1 MNSIFG
7 PAKSWFTSLPTSTQA
22 LDPEPAAS
30 SSNSSTPGHSH
41 AIDTSSSSPKRTE
54 PDDESSSDDNRFNT
68 AIQDHLRQNPVQ
80 ETPKEGTVE
89 DKVEEK
95 EPFGGRFE
103 YVRAALAK
111 ESKGTEDSD
120 DATKSLQANFS
131 TSSTKHDAEAGPS
144 KRPLV
149 VEDLEVLGRSGSV
162 DSAKRRRL
170 SIGQHRYPGYYDHL
184 FSKDQRQRF
193 KREPGSSHYRI
204 RAPLRPLSK
213 NVLSRMSPC
222 TSLDHAKSKEIAKSI
237 RNTPTTAGV
246 KATEKVQQIKERAKE
261 TQAPKRTE
269 EQVLREFTKA
279 PIESIFGGKTTSNPT
294 NTTVPSRSQPTK
306 DARRTQGGKNPAS
319 SQTATHQ
326 TAQATQS
333 SRSKEK
339 PSISRLTQADVD
351 QFNFFKDK
359 GPQTKHARIV
369 NHLPSSFNEERTGY
383 KFTAQR
389 ATNDFQQSLT
399 DGRPVRP
406 SPASRRKKS
415 TIPSSSKNPPA
426 PTTSIHARP
435 PTPPPHHL
443 PAAPPPVPEP
453 APDAA
458 IPPPP
463 PPKKAVPAQSL
474 LSPTDVILQ
483 YVIKQTKKHP
493 ISESDSVRHY
503 RSKVVYTSKKEA
515 NETCRRRVLNLL
527 KEDIPFQA
535 VEQGYVGDHL
545 FKGTIFYEDGDVQF
559 YYVHEEAAML
569 GDVLEKREL
578 WVDEEGMGIY
588 AKRMWAV
595 WAVRYYPSEEE
606 ETKSPG
612 VGMGS
617 GNGRVEVDEGV
628 EVVDEGV
635 EGGDEDDGEEEE
647 DLFGCGDVDGQLNE
661 GVTSTTSE
669 DLVTS
674 GSQTNMNNS
683 QTESHQTQTQTELK
697 LETQQEIT
705 SDGQGQSQSI
715 QTPSDEQTQPT
726 LQTHQRLEGDSDAQ
740 PELKSQPESVT
751 QPQPEPQAPSDPTQQ
766 AQPQPPSQ
774 SQPINPPRPPTPPLP
789 CSLYSPP
796 PPSTIYSSSSESDS
810 EDISHTRRRRRSLP
824 NNIPPPPPPLPS
836 STLLHPAT
844 TLHGTFTTLRLA
856 NLEALE
862 IFKALT
868 KPKPPARMND
878 VSHWRDEVVPEA
890 EARFKEWTNANGQD
904 DDDDVVDNG
913 KDINEQ
919 QGNNENDADDYYG
932 NVIEKTPFN
941 IEWEPDAHLFKWRFR
956 KVQVWVQELKLKGPK
971 DLGGLEVRQMPSR
984 SSEVAG
990 RSTGTGNGNA
1000 GGVGPVPAST
1010 SISEAARPRPKARG
1024 AGTVKVNASTAT
1036 ATTSL
1041 RTAAPR
1047 TDDGDDDDDE
1057 LANQHTYYRNAREE
1071 LAAAKAKA
1079 KGKKRRRPTR
1089 EEKGKCKAIDVDPVV
1104 RGQGNGKLAMQEGED
1119 DEWGGIEE
1127 GDLSEEE
1134 SFIVENYR

>member
-7 PAKSWFTSLPTSTQA
+7 PAKTWFTSLPTSTQA

-41 AIDTSSSSPKRTE
+41 AIDTSSSSPKRTG
-54 PDDESSSDDNRFNT
+54 PDDESSSDNNCFNT
-68 AIQDHLRQNPVQ
+68 AIQDHLRQKSVQ
-80 ETPKEGTVE
+80 ETPKEGKVE
-89 DKVEEK
+89 DK

-103 YVRAALAK
+103 YVRAAHAK

-120 DATKSLQANFS
+120 DATKSLQADFS
-131 TSSTKHDAEAGPS
+131 TSSTKHDAEAGSS

-149 VEDLEVLGRSGSV
+149 VEDLEALGRSGSV

-170 SIGQHRYPGYYDHL
+170 SIGQHRSGCYDHL

-193 KREPGSSHYRI
+193 KREPGSSHSRI

-237 RNTPTTAGV
+237 RNTPTTVGV
-246 KATEKVQQIKERAKE
+246 KATEKVYQIKERAKE

-269 EQVLREFTKA
+269 EQVVREFTKA
-279 PIESIFGGKTTSNPT
+279 PIDSIFGDKTASNPT
-294 NTTVPSRSQPTK
+294 NTISSSRGQPTK
-306 DARRTQGGKNPAS
+306 DARRTQGDKNPAS
-319 SQTATHQ
+319 SQPVTHQ
-326 TAQATQS
+326 TAQATQP
-333 SRSKEK
+333 SRSKGK
-339 PSISRLTQADVD
+339 PSISRLTKADVN

-389 ATNDFQQSLT
+389 ATNDFQQSAKEYE
-399 DGRPVRP
+399 GPVRP

-426 PTTSIHARP
+426 PTTSIHALP
-435 PTPPPHHL
+435 PTLTPTLPPPHHF
-443 PAAPPPVPEP
+443 PAALPPVPEP
-453 APDAA
+453 DPDAA

-527 KEDIPFQA
+527 KEDIPFQT

-545 FKGTIFYEDGDVQF
+545 FKGTVFYEDGEIQF

-569 GDVLEKREL
+569 GEVLEKREL
-578 WVDEEGMGIY
+578 WVGEEGMGIY
-588 AKRMWAV
+588 AKRMWVV

-612 VGMGS
+612 VGVGS
-617 GNGRVEVDEGV
+617 GKGRV
-628 EVVDEGV
+628 EVVDEGD
-635 EGGDEDDGEEEE
+635 EGDDEDDDEEEE
-647 DLFGCGDVDGQLNE
+647 DLFGCKDVDGQLNE
-661 GVTSTTSE
+661 GDVDVEAGETQKISE
-669 DLVTS
+669 DQDTS
-674 GSQTNMNNS
+674 GVQMNMDS
-683 QTESHQTQTQTELK
+683 QTEGHQTQTEP
-697 LETQQEIT
+697 EIHTQQEIT
-705 SDGQGQSQSI
+705 SKTQSE
-715 QTPSDEQTQPT
+715 TQTQPEK
-726 LQTHQRLEGDSDAQ
+726 QTHAKEEVFLTTS
-740 PELKSQPESVT
+740 PH
-751 QPQPEPQAPSDPTQQ
+751 
-766 AQPQPPSQ
+766 
-774 SQPINPPRPPTPPLP
+774 PL
-789 CSLYSPP
+789 L
-796 PPSTIYSSSSESDS
+796 
-810 EDISHTRRRRRSLP
+810 
-824 NNIPPPPPPLPS
+824 PLPS
-836 STLLHPAT
+836 STLLTPAT

-868 KPKPPARMND
+868 KPEPPARMND

-890 EARFKEWTNANGQD
+890 EARFKEWTNTNGQNND
-904 DDDDVVDNG
+904 DVDNG
-913 KDINEQ
+913 KDTNEQ
-919 QGNNENDADDYYG
+919 GNENDGDDYYG
-932 NVIEKTPFN
+932 NMIEKRPFN

-956 KVQVWVQELKLKGPK
+956 KVEVWVQEMELKGPK
-971 DLGGLEVRQMPSR
+971 NLGGLEIKVPS
-984 SSEVAG
+984 S
-990 RSTGTGNGNA
+990 GNSNS
-1000 GGVGPVPAST
+1000 GGVST
-1010 SISEAARPRPKARG
+1010 KTKG
-1024 AGTVKVNASTAT
+1024 AGTVKVKALT
-1036 ATTSL
+1036 ATTAATTTPS
-1041 RTAAPR
+1041 TAAPR
-1047 TDDGDDDDDE
+1047 TDDDDDE
-1057 LANQHTYYRNAREE
+1057 LANQHTYYKNAREE

-1089 EEKGKCKAIDVDPVV
+1089 EEKGKGKAINVDPVV
-1104 RGQGNGKLAMQEGED
+1104 PREGNGKPAVKEGE

-1127 GDLSEEE
+1127 GEVSEED
-1134 SFIVENYR
+1134 

>member
-1 MNSIFG
+1 MDSIFG
-7 PAKSWFTSLPTSTQA
+7 PAKTWFTSLPTSTQA

-54 PDDESSSDDNRFNT
+54 PDDESSSDNNRFDT

-80 ETPKEGTVE
+80 ETPKEGSVE

-95 EPFGGRFE
+95 EPFGGRFT
-103 YVRAALAK
+103 YVRAAHAK

-120 DATKSLQANFS
+120 DATKSIQANFS
-131 TSSTKHDAEAGPS
+131 TSSTKYDAEAGSS

-170 SIGQHRYPGYYDHL
+170 SIGQHRSGYYDHL

-193 KREPGSSHYRI
+193 EREPGSSHSRI

-213 NVLSRMSPC
+213 NVLSRISPC
-222 TSLDHAKSKEIAKSI
+222 TSLDHAKLKEIAKGI

-246 KATEKVQQIKERAKE
+246 KATEKVQQIKEGAKE
-261 TQAPKRTE
+261 TRAPKRTE

-306 DARRTQGGKNPAS
+306 DARRTQGDKTQAS

-339 PSISRLTQADVD
+339 PSIPRLTQADVD

-359 GPQTKHARIV
+359 GPQTKHARII
-369 NHLPSSFNEERTGY
+369 NHLPNSFNEERTGY

-389 ATNDFQQSLT
+389 ATNDFQQSAKERE
-399 DGRPVRP
+399 GPVRP

-415 TIPSSSKNPPA
+415 TIPSSKKNPPA
-426 PTTSIHARP
+426 PT
-435 PTPPPHHL
+435 PTIPPPHHL

-453 APDAA
+453 APDAV

-463 PPKKAVPAQSL
+463 PPKKAVSAQSL

-503 RSKVVYTSKKEA
+503 RSKIVYTSKKEA

-569 GDVLEKREL
+569 GDVLEKREV

-595 WAVRYYPSEEE
+595 WAVRYYPSEGEE
-606 ETKSPG
+606 MKSPG
-612 VGMGS
+612 VEVGS
-617 GNGRVEVDEGV
+617 ENGKV

-635 EGGDEDDGEEEE
+635 EGDDEDDGEEEE
-647 DLFGCGDVDGQLNE
+647 DLFGCKNHDGQLNE
-661 GVTSTTSE
+661 GVTPTISE

-674 GSQTNMNNS
+674 GSQTNMNDS
-683 QTESHQTQTQTELK
+683 QTEGHQTQRQTELE
-697 LETQQEIT
+697 LHSQQEIT
-705 SDGQGQSQSI
+705 SDGQNQSI
-715 QTPSDEQTQPT
+715 QTLSDKESQPT
-726 LQTHQRLEGDSDAQ
+726 LQTHQILEGHSDAQ
-740 PELKSQPESVT
+740 LELKSQTESVT
-751 QPQPEPQAPSDPTQQ
+751 QPQPEPYAPSDPTQQ

-774 SQPINPPRPPTPPLP
+774 SQSQPINPPRPPTPPLP
-789 CSLYSPP
+789 RTLYSPP

-856 NLEALE
+856 NLEALG

-904 DDDDVVDNG
+904 DDDVDNG

-919 QGNNENDADDYYG
+919 QGNENDADDYYG
-932 NVIEKTPFN
+932 NVIEKRPFN

-971 DLGGLEVRQMPSR
+971 DLGGLEVKQMPSR

-1000 GGVGPVPAST
+1000 GGVGPVPAS
-1010 SISEAARPRPKARG
+1010 ISGAARPRPKARG

-1036 ATTSL
+1036 ATTTP

-1047 TDDGDDDDDE
+1047 TDDDDDDDDDDDE

-1104 RGQGNGKLAMQEGED
+1104 RGQGNGKLAMKEGED

-1134 SFIVENYR
+1134 

>member
-54 PDDESSSDDNRFNT
+54 PDDESSSDNNCFNT
-68 AIQDHLRQNPVQ
+68 AIQDHLRQKPVQ
-80 ETPKEGTVE
+80 ETPKEG
-89 DKVEEK
+89 KVDDK

-103 YVRAALAK
+103 HVRAAHAK

-120 DATKSLQANFS
+120 DATKSLQANFAIPL
-131 TSSTKHDAEAGPS
+131 TKHDAEVGSS

-149 VEDLEVLGRSGSV
+149 VEDLEALGRSGSV

-170 SIGQHRYPGYYDHL
+170 SIGQHRSGYYEQL

-193 KREPGSSHYRI
+193 KREPGSSHSRI

-213 NVLSRMSPC
+213 NGLSRMSPC
-222 TSLDHAKSKEIAKSI
+222 TSLDQAKSKEIAKSI

-246 KATEKVQQIKERAKE
+246 KATEKVHQIKERAKE
-261 TQAPKRTE
+261 IQAPKRTE
-269 EQVLREFTKA
+269 EQVVREFTKA
-279 PIESIFGGKTTSNPT
+279 PIDSIFGDKTASNPT
-294 NTTVPSRSQPTK
+294 NTISSSRGQPTK
-306 DARRTQGGKNPAS
+306 DARRTQGDKNPAS
-319 SQTATHQ
+319 SQPATHQ
-326 TAQATQS
+326 TAQATQP

-339 PSISRLTQADVD
+339 PSVPRLTKADVD
-351 QFNFFKDK
+351 QFNIFKDK

-389 ATNDFQQSLT
+389 ATHDFQQSAKEYE
-399 DGRPVRP
+399 GPARP

-415 TIPSSSKNPPA
+415 AIPSSSKNPPA
-426 PTTSIHARP
+426 PTTSIHALP
-435 PTPPPHHL
+435 PTLTPTLPPPHHF
-443 PAAPPPVPEP
+443 PAALPPVPEP

-527 KEDIPFQA
+527 KEDIPFQT

-612 VGMGS
+612 VGVGS
-617 GNGRVEVDEGV
+617 GKGRV
-628 EVVDEGV
+628 EVVDEGD
-635 EGGDEDDGEEEE
+635 EGDDEDDDEEEE
-647 DLFGCGDVDGQLNE
+647 DLFGCKDVDGQLNE
-661 GVTSTTSE
+661 GDVDAEAGETQKISE
-669 DLVTS
+669 DQDTS
-674 GSQTNMNNS
+674 GVQMNMDS
-683 QTESHQTQTQTELK
+683 QTEGHQTQTEP
-697 LETQQEIT
+697 EIHTQQEIT
-705 SDGQGQSQSI
+705 SKTQSE
-715 QTPSDEQTQPT
+715 TQTQPEK
-726 LQTHQRLEGDSDAQ
+726 QTHASPSTQLEGHPTTNVQGHLDPHKMDVEGHSRPWSGLNLSTNPPTPAQ
-740 PELKSQPESVT
+740 TEQNNSNST
-751 QPQPEPQAPSDPTQQ
+751 QPQNQPT
-766 AQPQPPSQ
+766 
-774 SQPINPPRPPTPPLP
+774 NPPRPPTPPLP
-789 CSLYSPP
+789 CTLYSPP

-810 EDISHTRRRRRSLP
+810 EDISHIRRRSLP

-836 STLLHPAT
+836 STLLTPAT

-868 KPKPPARMND
+868 KPEPPARMND

-890 EARFKEWTNANGQD
+890 EARFKEWTNTNGQNN
-904 DDDDVVDNG
+904 DDDVEIG
-913 KDINEQ
+913 KDTNEQ
-919 QGNNENDADDYYG
+919 GNENDGDDYYG
-932 NVIEKTPFN
+932 NVIEKRPFN

-956 KVQVWVQELKLKGPK
+956 KVQVWVQELELKGPK
-971 DLGGLEVRQMPSR
+971 NLG
-984 SSEVAG
+984 
-990 RSTGTGNGNA
+990 GNGNA
-1000 GGVGPVPAST
+1000 GDGPAS
-1010 SISEAARPRPKARG
+1010 ISGAARPKARG
-1024 AGTVKVNASTAT
+1024 AGTVKVKASTAAT
-1036 ATTSL
+1036 AATT
-1041 RTAAPR
+1041 TPNTTAPR
-1047 TDDGDDDDDE
+1047 TDDDE

-1079 KGKKRRRPTR
+1079 KGKKRRRPTK
-1089 EEKGKCKAIDVDPVV
+1089 EEKGKGKAIDVDPVV
-1104 RGQGNGKLAMQEGED
+1104 PREGNGKPAVKEGE

-1127 GDLSEEE
+1127 GEVFGSKLTYRCLEVGKGFQRSVNASSCTLYPWQDNNGE
-1134 SFIVENYR
+1134 SQRLWQ